1 MSNGSDDRHRQVVIV
16 GSGFGGALAAW
27 PLVRAGLDVL
37 MLERG
42 TWVPRGPQCWEPEGT
57 ITLTPFYE
65 SDGLAPAHT
74 DAGTREVRSASAVG
88 GPSVFYGGVSMRFR
102 EADFLGDPEIVAD
115 SGAAWP
121 IRYDDLRPF
130 YDEVERILRVA
141 GRAGEDPT
149 EPPRPPYPAPLN
161 GLSPVAERMAGAARS
176 LGLHPFR
183 LPLAIHFVADG
194 DGRAPCIQCH
204 TCDTFA
210 CAIGAKNDL
219 ATVVHADL
227 VRRGMELRAGT
238 AVTGLHRDGSRV
250 AGVQCLERASGTSY
264 AVTADVVILAA
275 GALATPHLLLAA
287 GLEKLNPAGDVVGR
301 YLTRHCAGIVFGLY
315 PWIPRHEGIF
325 HKQIGINDFYL
336 GDAAGGPKGKLGNIQ
351 QTQTPNIGTVVYET
365 GAALGALLRPFVRRS
380 TGLLVIAEDRPQ
392 YENRVYLASGPVAA
406 DRVAAGGLAA
416 PGGARPRAASVHDGP
431 PPLIIEHRY
440 HDRDVAA
447 RKRLYARARQIH
459 RAAGSLATYVHTI
472 HTFSHALGT
481 VRMGVDPERAPLD
494 ASCRFRGLD
503 NLYVTDGS
511 ALPTSA
517 GLNPSL
523 TIAANA
529 LRAATLL
536 ADRLRRDGSA
546 LAGGPGRPR
555 GEAPPE
561 DPTP

>member
-1 MSNGSDDRHRQVVIV
+1 MPNGSENRHRQVVIV

-42 TWVPRGPQCWEPEGT
+42 SWVPRGPQCWEAEGT
-57 ITLTPFYE
+57 ITRSPYYAT
-65 SDGLAPAHT
+65 DGFAPART
-74 DAGTREVRSASAVG
+74 DAGTHEVRSASAVG

-121 IRYDDLRPF
+121 IRYEDLRPF
-130 YDEVERILRVA
+130 YDEVERILGVA

-149 EPPRPPYPAPLN
+149 EPPRPPFPAPLN
-161 GLSPVAERMAGAARS
+161 GLTPVAERMANAARS

-194 DGRAPCIQCH
+194 DGRVPCIQCP

-210 CAIGAKNDL
+210 CAIAAKNDL
-219 ATVVHADL
+219 ATVVLGDL
-227 VRRGMELRAGT
+227 VLRGMELRAGT
-238 AVTGLHRDGSRV
+238 DVTGLHREGTRV
-250 AGVQCLERASGTSY
+250 TGVQCLERASGTSY

-287 GLEKLNPAGDVVGR
+287 GLEELSPAGDVVGR
-301 YLTRHCAGIVFGLY
+301 YLTRHCSGIVFGAY
-315 PWIPRHEGIF
+315 PWIPRHEGVF
-325 HKQIGINDFYL
+325 HKQIGVNDYYL
-336 GDAAGGPKGKLGNIQ
+336 GDPDGGPPGKLGNIQ
-351 QTQTPNIGTVVYET
+351 QTQTPHIGTVVGET
-365 GAALGALLRPFVRRS
+365 GLAVGKLLAPLVRRA
-380 TGLLVIAEDRPQ
+380 TGLLVIAEDRPR
-392 YENRVYLASGPVAA
+392 YENRVYLEDSGSP
-406 DRVAAGGLAA
+406 GQPGSA
-416 PGGARPRAASVHDGP
+416 PTGP
-431 PPLIIEHRY
+431 PLLMIEHRY
-440 HDRDVAA
+440 HDRDLAA

-511 ALPTSA
+511 ALSTSA
-517 GLNPSL
+517 GVNPSL

-529 LRAATLL
+529 LRAGTLL
-536 ADRLRRDGSA
+536 ADRLR
-546 LAGGPGRPR
+546 
-555 GEAPPE
+555 
-561 DPTP
+561 T